1 MATAAIPRVVIVR
14 SLNAVAIVRRRM
26 PMSASDI
33 VSNLALLDALL
44 AKEKEIETFQ
54 A

>member
-1 MATAAIPRVVIVR
+1 MLLRL
-14 SLNAVAIVRRRM
+14 SEGGL
-26 PMSASDI
+26 PMSASNI